1 MTGIDNTV
9 SRRAFIGTV
18 GAAGAALAIAGA
30 ADAAKADETS
40 WDEERDVVVVG
51 LGGAGAAA
59 AVCALDG
66 GCSVCVI
73 ERAGRGGGATLRSG
87 GIVYMGGGTGL
98 QKALSVE
105 DTPEDMAAYVRAMVG
120 NTDEALLETYLSRS
134 TWLYDWLVS
143 QGVEFNGTLDDVS
156 HSTEP
161 PEGVSLHYTGNERC
175 PEFAAIAKPAPR
187 GHATT
192 EKSFGLFEPLETK
205 VDTQATVHYNTTATE
220 LVCDEDGS
228 VVGVAC
234 TDADGNPLR
243 VKAAKGVILCT
254 GAYTLNDAM
263 LADYC
268 SETLGCGKRT
278 SGEFDMGDGIRMGQK
293 VGAATSS
300 MNRVN
305 FNRSIYN
312 YGDLAAGALLDEW
325 GHRYMAEDWHG
336 GRVGLAIASH
346 SPAKGFIA
354 ILDSDTLALAQQT
367 PYGQYLE
374 IDSLGRHPRGAVRAD
389 RHARR
394 ELPRGHR
401 ALQRLLRRRRGPGLP
416 QERGVPASRGNCAV
430 PRHRRVDRVV
440 WLPHAGRPQDQHRRT
455 GRRPRRQ
462 PHRGPLRRRTHLV
475 RPLWRVCGL
484 GQLHRRRPHL
494 WLHRRRERVETLASR
509 HPRICPKQVCC
520 PNDEGN
526 PPIAYGPS
534 ALWTGGPS
542 WCVSHCTKHNAS

>member
-30 ADAAKADETS
+30 ADAAKADEAS

-98 QKALSVE
+98 QKALGVE
-105 DTPEDMAAYVRAMVG
+105 DTPEDMATYVHAMVG

-243 VKAAKGVILCT
+243 VKAAKGVVLCT

-346 SPAKGFIA
+346 SPAKGFI

-374 IDSLGRHPRGAVRAD
+374 STASADTLEELFEQIDMPVENSLEAIERYNGFCAD
-389 RHARR
+389 GEDRDFHKSVEYLRPVVTAPFHAIDGSISSCGFHT
-394 ELPRGHR
+394 LG
-401 ALQRLLRRRRGPGLP
+401 GLKINTDAQVIDLDGKP
-416 QERGVPASRGNCAV
+416 IVGLYA
-430 PRHRRVDRVV
+430 
-440 WLPHAGRPQDQHRRT
+440 AGRT
-455 GRRPRRQ
+455 S
-462 PHRGPLRRRTHLV
+462 
-475 RPLWRVCGL
+475 CGHF
-484 GQLHRRRPHL
+484 GKY
-494 WLHRRRERVETLASR
+494 AGS
-509 HPRICPKQVCC
+509 
-520 PNDEGN
+520 GSS
-526 PPIAYGPS
+526 IAD
-534 ALWTGGPS
+534 ALTFGCIAGES
-542 WCVSHCTKHNAS
+542 VSKL